1 MPEIEKKI
9 IENISE
15 ALPDMTEAEKMYL
28 LGQAEGMVLM
38 KKRQGGK
45 EESGKQNRSEEEK
58 EVV

>member
-28 LGQAEGMVLM
+28 LGQAEGMALM
-38 KKRQGGK
+38 KKRQADRQQSADNEPK
-45 EESGKQNRSEEEK
+45 EEAG
-58 EVV
+58 

>member
-28 LGQAEGMVLM
+28 LGQAEGMALM
-38 KKRQGGK
+38 KKRQSDK
-45 EESGKQNRSEEEK
+45 EPLDDKKGSEEEAG
-58 EVV
+58 

>member
-28 LGQAEGMVLM
+28 LGQAEGMALM
-38 KKRQGGK
+38 KKRQGDK
-45 EESGKQNRSEEEK
+45 EESDKQNRSEEETG
-58 EVV
+58 

>member
-28 LGQAEGMVLM
+28 LGPADGMALM
-38 KKRQGGK
+38 KKRQADRQQSADNEPK
-45 EESGKQNRSEEEK
+45 EEAG
-58 EVV
+58 